1 MTKIITL
8 IYQLY
13 FDTLLNLWFTDSLT
27 HKVQTAVFVEAE
39 ARCMFYSRWSCDP
52 PWKYVNAGVARLTN
66 YRMITNTVTITHG
79 TPSYL

>member
-39 ARCMFYSRWSCDP
+39 ARCMFYSR
-52 PWKYVNAGVARLTN
+52 
-66 YRMITNTVTITHG
+66 
-79 TPSYL
+79 